1 MTQSVRDVI
10 VFVNSVT
17 EERLEHN
24 SVNLQSDVH
33 SFFVANQKES
43 ARFLELERGAFP
55 KKALPT
61 LHNSSTKTSSGS
73 IF

>member
-1 MTQSVRDVI
+1 MQSVRDVI

-43 ARFLELERGAFP
+43 ARLLGLERGAFP

-61 LHNSSTKTSSGS
+61 TAVRKTSSGS
-73 IF
+73 IS